1 MLLKLA
7 SELND
12 KQLYLIALELEKKG
26 ALGLFETFNAAK
38 SGIKGLGQT
47 IVNTAEKA
55 GAKNLANTLGHDI
68 GQSVAKGQ
76 KLLGYKAKDFSG
88 NIVNLGIDW
97 EKKMGP
103 NAVQHFRKTLSPIY
117 G

>member
-1 MLLKLA
+1 MLGTNGGYMTQTTVTEAELKQIIEQYE
-7 SELND
+7 S
-12 KQLYLIALELEKKG
+12 LELEKKG

-88 NIVNLGIDW
+88 NIVNLGI
-97 EKKMGP
+97 
-103 NAVQHFRKTLSPIY
+103 S
-117 G
+117 